1 MISAKNTGGNKGEK
15 AEKKKRVSLQEALTD
30 AFHTETWVSGLSYP
44 EVKG

>member
-15 AEKKKRVSLQEALTD
+15 AEKKKRVSLQEVLKD